1 MPKTIY
7 SVQIKDNCTLVHDE
21 NGYYHLIYKIVN
33 TVNGKIYIG
42 KHSTKNP
49 YDNYM
54 GSGIAINSAIEK
66 YGIENFSKEILFCFT
81 DEKAAFLK
89 ESEIVDEN
97 FVKRSD
103 TYNMKC
109 GGEGFGSGENNPMY
123 GRRGENS
130 PTFGE
135 KNGMYGRRGEN
146 SPVFGEKNPWYGKH
160 LPQETKVKIS
170 KALKG
175 KLAGKNNP
183 MYGKHLLQETK
194 DKISKANKG
203 KHHTQETRKKLS
215 ESHKGK
221 HLLQETKDKISK
233 ANKGKFVGEKS
244 PMYGKHLSK
253 ETREK
258 QSRANKGKFVG
269 ENSPRAKSVL
279 KFDKNG
285 NIIAKYETIKDCKN
299 QEHIYREKL
308 EKLVREHILYNG
320 FYFVIETSKR
330 LF

>member
-21 NGYYHLIYKIVN
+21 NGYYHLVYKIVN

-49 YDNYM
+49 YDEYF

-81 DEKAAFLK
+81 DEKEAFLK

-109 GGEGFGSGENNPMY
+109 GGDGFGSGKNNPMY
-123 GRRGENS
+123 NVHR
-130 PTFGE
+130 
-135 KNGMYGRRGEN
+135 YGKDNPFFNKKHSEETRLRMTLN
-146 SPVFGEKNPWYGKH
+146 HADFSGEKNPMYGKH
-160 LPQETKVKIS
+160 LPQE
-170 KALKG
+170 A
-175 KLAGKNNP
+175 
-183 MYGKHLLQETK
+183 
-194 DKISKANKG
+194 
-203 KHHTQETRKKLS
+203 
-215 ESHKGK
+215 
-221 HLLQETKDKISK
+221 KDKISK

-244 PMYGKHLSK
+244 PMYGKHPSK
-253 ETREK
+253 EARELMRK
-258 QSRANKGKFVG
+258 NHANVSG
-269 ENSPRAKSVL
+269 NNNPNAKSVL
-279 KFDKNG
+279 KLDKHG
-285 NIIAKYETIKDCKN
+285 NIITKYETIKDCRN
-299 QEHIYREKL
+299 QEHISRRKL
-308 EKLVREHILYNG
+308 NNLIKEHILYNG

>member
-203 KHHTQETRKKLS
+203 K
-215 ESHKGK
+215 
-221 HLLQETKDKISK
+221 
-233 ANKGKFVGEKS
+233 FVGEKS

>member
-21 NGYYHLIYKIVN
+21 NGYYHLVYKIVN

-49 YDNYM
+49 YDDYM

-81 DEKAAFLK
+81 DEKEAYLK

-103 TYNMKC
+103 TYNMMC
-109 GGEGFGSGENNPMY
+109 GGEGSK
-123 GRRGENS
+123 S
-130 PTFGE
+130 CDV
-135 KNGMYGRRGEN
+135 
-146 SPVFGEKNPWYGKH
+146 SGEKNPWYGKH
-160 LPQETKVKIS
+160 LPQETKDKLS

-175 KLAGKNNP
+175 KFVGEKNP
-183 MYGKHLLQETK
+183 WYGKHLPQETK
-194 DKISKANKG
+194 DKISKARKG
-203 KHHTQETRKKLS
+203 KC
-215 ESHKGK
+215 
-221 HLLQETKDKISK
+221 
-233 ANKGKFVGEKS
+233 VGEKNPMYGRCGEKN
-244 PMYGKHLSK
+244 PMYGKHPHRSK

-258 QSRANKGKFVG
+258 MS
-269 ENSPRAKSVL
+269 RAKSGKNNSRAKHIL
-279 KFDKNG
+279 KIDASE
-285 NIIAKYETIKDCKN
+285 NIVAEYGCIKECRE
-299 QEHIYREKL
+299 QEHIGKRKL
-308 EKLVREHILYNG
+308 SKILKEHILYNG